1 MRDIRFKL
9 WDDIDKIM
17 YYDVLINSEHIIY
30 EYTNDD
36 EGYIEENEATI
47 RLTNNEY
54 KNSFIPLQYT
64 GLKDIN
70 GKEIY
75 EGDIVELVNF
85 SENKSYARVGFSF
98 GMFKLIGN
106 GHYLLEGDG
115 ISLYTIKNIRV
126 IGNIFENPELLT
138 N

>member
-1 MRDIRFKL
+1 MRDIKFRG
-9 WDDIDKIM
+9 WDTVGEIM
-17 YYDVLINSEHIIY
+17 LPVEQIFFTGKFISLEQDDNSLTDTFEM
-30 EYTNDD
+30 
-36 EGYIEENEATI
+36 IE
-47 RLTNNEY
+47 L
-54 KNSFIPLQYT
+54 LQYT
-64 GLKDIN
+64 GLKDVD

-85 SENKSYARVGFSF
+85 SENKSYAKIVFSF
-98 GMFKLIGN
+98 GMFKLIGR

-115 ISLYTIKNIRV
+115 ISLYTIRKIRV